1 MIYKPLRPSLVCCES
16 GVTLRCVDRVGYGE
30 PVLGAQEEDWRGSSL
45 VLGDQGQNWMSVTI
59 HWGHEMQASTKTTIM
74 PQTRWTRLR
83 YLDWESEDVS
93 NKRDTEP
100 QLCAYHD
107 VTQRLTCVRAGPPQG
122 RVSPDKAPGSPLH
135 QERTFRL
142 PLVAQAQ

>member
-1 MIYKPLRPSLVCCES
+1 
-16 GVTLRCVDRVGYGE
+16 
-30 PVLGAQEEDWRGSSL
+30 
-45 VLGDQGQNWMSVTI
+45 
-59 HWGHEMQASTKTTIM
+59 M

-83 YLDWESEDVS
+83 YPDWESEDVS

-100 QLCAYHD
+100 QPCAYHD
-107 VTQRLTCVRAGPPQG
+107 VTRWLTCVRAGPPQG

-135 QERTFRL
+135 QERIFGL